1 MSMNEFCMICFVS
14 YGFGN
19 GKIVYLEGLFEK
31 LSISL
36 IDNKGIW

>member
-1 MSMNEFCMICFVS
+1 MDLVME
-14 YGFGN
+14 
-19 GKIVYLEGLFEK
+19 KIVYLEGLFEK